1 MTVSLRLF
9 PLFLPIFEIA
19 AQSGTG
25 LFEYDRLRI
34 PKLEGQDIAQRSDAF
49 VRGCAFAWPT
59 WRASEPCSCNAEKG
73 KNTLC
78 CSVVSAW
85 WRAVDDQ
92 LLLGGAGSSL
102 TFAVRAATARAGVV
116 SMLTDAPARGDGVI
130 SEINQTKLDDSQR
143 FQADVVVSLRMALDH
158 LLQQKGVAPDR
169 IGFVG
174 HSYGAVAGGVLAGVE
189 PRIRAYV
196 LLGGLAS
203 EAEHIR
209 DNRSPYWLAMRQGM
223 TPDEFTQT
231 LRKIEATDPAHF
243 QRISCR
249 WRRRPF

>member
-9 PLFLPIFEIA
+9 LLFLPIFEIA

-49 VRGCAFAWPT
+49 VRGCAFAGPRGGQVNLVLVT
-59 WRASEPCSCNAEKG
+59 PRKAKIPYAAVLFQHGGGQSMTNYFSEA
-73 KNTLC
+73 L
-78 CSVVSAW
+78 V
-85 WRAVDDQ
+85 
-92 LLLGGAGSSL
+92 L
-102 TFAVRAATARAGVV
+102 ARAGVV

>member
-1 MTVSLRLF
+1 MPS
-9 PLFLPIFEIA
+9 
-19 AQSGTG
+19 
-25 LFEYDRLRI
+25 
-34 PKLEGQDIAQRSDAF
+34 F
-49 VRGCAFAWPT
+49 V
-59 WRASEPCSCNAEKG
+59 
-73 KNTLC
+73 
-78 CSVVSAW
+78 
-85 WRAVDDQ
+85 
-92 LLLGGAGSSL
+92 
-102 TFAVRAATARAGVV
+102 AVRSHGPRGGQVNLVLVTPRKATTPYAAVSFQRGGGQSMTNYFSEALALARAGVV